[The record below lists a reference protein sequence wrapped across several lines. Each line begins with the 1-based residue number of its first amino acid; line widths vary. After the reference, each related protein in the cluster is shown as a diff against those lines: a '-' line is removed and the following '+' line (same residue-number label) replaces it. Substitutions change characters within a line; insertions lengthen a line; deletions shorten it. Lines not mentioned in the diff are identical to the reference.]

1 MAIKTIPQDSA
12 ASPASG
18 SPYSSMSTTSTSAE
32 PVSTASGAAVQATPQ
47 AAPAKAP
54 RAYVIGMPI
63 ASAGLWM
70 AVLAP
75 ALVVLAI
82 KVSEITTPDT
92 RAGALSLVAGVGA
105 MVALLANP
113 FFGRLSDRTTSRFG
127 MRKPWIVGGS
137 LVGLASLFLL
147 GSGTDVATVLVAWVV
162 AQLGFNAAL
171 AALVAT
177 LPDQAAPAERGRLSG
192 LIGMTLPVGL
202 VAAAFFAQLFDNALQ
217 MAVVPGVVGTAVAI
231 AFAFTFKDRVLTEK
245 PAPLNLKEILGSFYF
260 NPRTYPGLGWAWL
273 TKFMVYIG
281 YCAGLLYLPYFFTD
295 HLHVAETDVTSL
307 VFQATLVSSA
317 GTVATSLAGGWISD
331 RIGKRKGMVI
341 ASALIMMVGLI
352 VIATSSTTDQ
362 VLVGQAIAGLG
373 LGCFGAVDVAL
384 IADLLPGSQ
393 SENAKTFGVFNIAQ
407 ALPQSLVPAVAFP
420 VIAFGGYPALFLG
433 GAAVGIIGAV
443 LVIRI
448 KGVN

>member
-1 MAIKTIPQDSA
+1 MAIKTTQEPAGLPARGTLSSSI
-12 ASPASG
+12 ASPAPG
-18 SPYSSMSTTSTSAE
+18 SPDAPTTT
-32 PVSTASGAAVQATPQ
+32 
-47 AAPAKAP
+47 P

-105 MVALLANP
+105 LIALLANP

-137 LVGLASLFLL
+137 IVGMGSLILL
-147 GSGTDVATVLVAWVV
+147 GSATNVAGVMVAWIV
-162 AQLGFNAAL
+162 AQLSFNAAL

-177 LPDQAAPAERGRLSG
+177 LPDQTAPAERGRLSG
-192 LIGMTLPVGL
+192 LIGMTIPIGL
-202 VAAAFFAQLFDNALQ
+202 VAAAFFAQLFDNAFQ
-217 MAVVPGVVGTAVAI
+217 MAVVPGAVGTALAI
-231 AFAFTFKDRVLTEK
+231 GFAFTFKDRALTEK
-245 PAPLNLKEILGSFYF
+245 PAPLNLKEIAGSFYF
-260 NPRTYPGLGWAWL
+260 NPRTYPGLGWAWF
-273 TKFMVYIG
+273 TKFLIYIG
-281 YCAGLLYLPYFFTD
+281 YCAALLYLPYFFAD
-295 HLHVAETDVTSL
+295 HLKVAETEVASL
-307 VFQATLVSSA
+307 VFQATLVSAA
-317 GTVATSLAGGWISD
+317 GTVISSLAGGWISD
-331 RIGKRKGMVI
+331 RIGKRKSMVI
-341 ASALIMMVGLI
+341 ASAIILMAGLI
-352 VIATSSTTDQ
+352 VIATSTTTDQ

-384 IADLLPGSQ
+384 ITDLLPSNQ

-407 ALPQSLVPAVAFP
+407 ALPQSLVPALALP
-420 VIAFGGYPALFLG
+420 VITLGGYPALFLG

-443 LVIRI
+443 LVTRI
-448 KGVN
+448 KGVK

>member
-1 MAIKTIPQDSA
+1 MAVKTITEDSA
-12 ASPASG
+12 GLPAG
-18 SPYSSMSTTSTSAE
+18 GTSATT
-32 PVSTASGAAVQATPQ
+32 VSTATAGAPTRT
-47 AAPAKAP
+47 P

-82 KVSEITTPDT
+82 KVSEITTPET

-105 MVALLANP
+105 LIALLANP

-137 LVGLASLFLL
+137 LVGLASLVLL
-147 GSGTDVATVLVAWVV
+147 GSATNVTGVLVAWVI
-162 AQLGFNAAL
+162 AQLSFNAAL

-177 LPDQAAPAERGRLSG
+177 LPDQTAPAERGRLSG

-202 VAAAFFAQLFDNALQ
+202 VAAAYFAQLFDNAFQ
-217 MAVVPGVVGTAVAI
+217 MAVVPGVVGTAVTL

-245 PAPLNLKEILGSFYF
+245 PAPLNLKEIAGSFYF
-260 NPRTYPGLGWAWL
+260 NPRTYPGLGWAWF
-273 TKFMVYIG
+273 TKFLVYIG
-281 YCAGLLYLPYFFTD
+281 YCAGLLYLPYFFAD
-295 HLHVAETDVTSL
+295 HLHVAETAVPGL

-317 GTVATSLAGGWISD
+317 GTVVTSIAGGWISD
-331 RIGKRKGMVI
+331 RIGKRKAMVI
-341 ASALIMMVGLI
+341 ASAVIMMAGLI

-362 VLVGQAIAGLG
+362 VLVGQALAGLG

-384 IADLLPGSQ
+384 ITDLLPGTN

-407 ALPQSLVPAVAFP
+407 ALPQSLVPAIAFP
-420 VIAFGGYPALFLG
+420 VITFGGYPALFIG
-433 GAAVGIIGAV
+433 GAVVGIIGAV
-443 LVIRI
+443 LVTRI
-448 KGVN
+448 KGVK

>member
-1 MAIKTIPQDSA
+1 VAVE
-12 ASPASG
+12 
-18 SPYSSMSTTSTSAE
+18 TSQQ
-32 PVSTASGAAVQATPQ
+32 TAVAGTQPGAAPVTP
-47 AAPAKAP
+47 AP

-82 KVSEITTPDT
+82 KISEITTPET

-113 FFGRLSDRTTSRFG
+113 LFGRLSDRTTSRFG

-137 LVGLASLFLL
+137 LAGLASLFFL
-147 GSGTDVATVLVAWVV
+147 GFATDVSAVLVAWVV

-202 VAAAFFAQLFDNALQ
+202 VAAAFFAQMFDNALQ
-217 MAVVPGVVGTAVAI
+217 MAVVPGIVGTAVAI

-245 PAPLNLKEILGSFYF
+245 PAPLNLKEVLGSFYF

-281 YCAGLLYLPYFFTD
+281 YCAGLLYLPYFFAD
-295 HLHVAETDVTSL
+295 HLHVGEDKITSL
-307 VFQATLVSSA
+307 VFQATLVSSV
-317 GTVATSLAGGWISD
+317 GTVVTSLIGGWISD
-331 RIGKRKGMVI
+331 RIGKRKGLVI
-341 ASALIMMVGLI
+341 ISAVIMMVGLI

-362 VLVGQAIAGLG
+362 VLLGQAIAGLG

-393 SENAKTFGVFNIAQ
+393 TENAKTFGVFNIAQ

-420 VIAFGGYPALFLG
+420 VIALGGYPALFLG
-433 GAAVGIIGAV
+433 GAAVGIIGAL
-443 LVIRI
+443 LVTRI
-448 KGVN
+448 KGVK

>member
-1 MAIKTIPQDSA
+1 MAVKTITEDSA
-12 ASPASG
+12 GLPARGSSP
-18 SPYSSMSTTSTSAE
+18 TSTVPPA
-32 PVSTASGAAVQATPQ
+32 PAAGAAART
-47 AAPAKAP
+47 P

-82 KVSEITTPDT
+82 KVSEITTPET

-105 MVALLANP
+105 LIALLANP

-137 LVGLASLFLL
+137 LVGLASLVLL
-147 GSGTDVATVLVAWVV
+147 GTATDVAGVLAAWVI
-162 AQLGFNAAL
+162 AQLSFNAAL

-177 LPDQAAPAERGRLSG
+177 LPDQTAPSERGRLSG

-202 VAAAFFAQLFDNALQ
+202 VCAAYFAQLFDNAFQ
-217 MAVVPGVVGTAVAI
+217 MAVVPGAVGTAVTL

-245 PAPLNLKEILGSFYF
+245 PAPLNLKEIAGSFYF
-260 NPRTYPGLGWAWL
+260 NPRIYPGLGWAWF
-273 TKFMVYIG
+273 TKFLVYVG

-295 HLHVAETDVTSL
+295 HLHVAETAVPGL

-317 GTVATSLAGGWISD
+317 GTVLTSLAGGWISD
-331 RIGKRKGMVI
+331 RIGKRKALVI
-341 ASALIMMVGLI
+341 ASAIIMMAGLI
-352 VIATSSTTDQ
+352 IIATSSTTDQ
-362 VLVGQAIAGLG
+362 VLVGQALAGLG

-407 ALPQSLVPAVAFP
+407 ALPQSLVPALAFP
-420 VIAFGGYPALFLG
+420 VITLGGYPALFIG
-433 GAAVGIIGAV
+433 GAVVGILGAV
-443 LVIRI
+443 LVTRI
-448 KGVN
+448 KGVK